1 MFNNMIPSENVGFD
15 ENNSLFVVFKI
26 GEKTYAFHVSH
37 TIEVLKLPLLEY
49 PQKLP
54 KHIVGILNYN
64 SLTINVVDLRSILDL
79 VKHDCSINSQLIV
92 VRTQEAIFGI
102 IVDEVI
108 DVAQIPPED
117 MQFPPYTSSNN
128 IIKMLYQLDSTM
140 ISIVDLYSVENVLKD
155 NKFNESDVNYENL
168 FPQDEFSRKILKERS
183 NRLITKSSNNFGPSF
198 HNQDQ
203 FILVTLGENI
213 YCINMKFIKELV
225 SAKGVKITKLPLT
238 PDYIEGVINLRG
250 DFVTIINLKEFL
262 NLEQK
267 ESSPYKKILVFD
279 SKEYKLA
286 ILVDE
291 IQTIKSIDNDQFIHK
306 SNNKFDS
313 KYTMAEI
320 VEDDKIYNI
329 LNVEKILNDEKLFIN
344 IES

>member
-1 MFNNMIPSENVGFD
+1 MFNNIIPRENVRFD
-15 ENNSLFVVFKI
+15 ESNSLFVVFKI
-26 GEKTYAFHVSH
+26 GKKTYAFHVSH

-54 KHIVGILNYN
+54 KHIVGILNYY

-79 VKHDCSINSQLIV
+79 EKQDCSINSQLVV

-102 IVDEVI
+102 IVDEVL
-108 DVAQIPPED
+108 DVMQIPPDEL
-117 MQFPPYTSSNN
+117 QFPPYSSSDN

-140 ISIVDLYSVENVLKD
+140 ISIIDLYSVENVLKD
-155 NKFNESDVNYENL
+155 NKFNETDVNYESL
-168 FPQDEFSRKILKERS
+168 FPQDEVSRKILKERS
-183 NRLITKSSNNFGPSF
+183 NKLITKSSNNFAPSF

-213 YCINMKFIKELV
+213 YCINMKYIKELV
-225 SAKGVKITKLPLT
+225 SYKGIKITKLPFT

-262 NLEQK
+262 NLEQ
-267 ESSPYKKILVFD
+267 SDLGLYKKILVFD
-279 SKEYKLA
+279 SKDYKLA

-291 IQTIKSIDNDQFIHK
+291 ILTIKSIDNDKFIHK
-306 SNNKFDS
+306 SSNKFDS

-320 VEDDKIYNI
+320 IEDDKIYNI

>member
-1 MFNNMIPSENVGFD
+1 MFNNVISSENVGFD
-15 ENNSLFVVFKI
+15 ENNSLFVVFKL

-37 TIEVLKLPLLEY
+37 TVEVLKLPLLEY

-64 SLTINVVDLRSILDL
+64 SLTINVVDLRSVLNL
-79 VKHDCSINSQLIV
+79 EKETCSVNNQLIV

-108 DVAQIPPED
+108 DITQIAPED
-117 MQFPPYTSSNN
+117 MQFPPYNSSDNV
-128 IIKMLYQLDSTM
+128 IKMLYQQDTNM
-140 ISIVDLYSVENVLKD
+140 VSIVDLYSVETVLKD
-155 NKFNESDVNYENL
+155 NKFSESSVNYECL
-168 FPQDEFSRKILKERS
+168 FPQDEISRRILKERS
-183 NRLITKSSNNFGPSF
+183 NKLITKSNHNLVASF
-198 HNQDQ
+198 QNQDQ

-225 SAKGVKITKLPLT
+225 SSKGIKITKLPLT

-262 NLEQK
+262 NLEHN
-267 ESSPYKKILVFD
+267 EGGSNKKILVLD
-279 SKEYKLA
+279 SKDYRLA

-291 IQTIKSIDNDQFIHK
+291 ILSIKSIDNDKFIHK
-306 SNNKFDS
+306 SSNKFDS

-320 VEDDKIYNI
+320 IEDDKIYNI

>member
-1 MFNNMIPSENVGFD
+1 MFNNLIPAEANGFD
-15 ENNSLFVVFKI
+15 ENNSLFVFFRV

-37 TIEVLKLPLLEY
+37 TVEVLKLPLLEY

-54 KHIVGILNYN
+54 NHIVGILNYN
-64 SLTINVVDLRSILDL
+64 SLTINVVDIRSILDL
-79 VKHDCSINSQLIV
+79 DRQSCSINNQLIV
-92 VRTQEAIFGI
+92 VRTQEAIFGL

-108 DVAQIPPED
+108 DILQINYED
-117 MQFPPYTSSNN
+117 MQFPPYSSSNKV
-128 IIKMLYQLDSTM
+128 IKMLYNTDTAM
-140 ISIVDLYSVENVLKD
+140 VSILDLYAVEEVLK
-155 NKFNESDVNYENL
+155 NSKFSESNVNYEML

-183 NRLITKSSNNFGPSF
+183 NRLVTKSNNNYLSNFY
-198 HNQDQ
+198 NQDQ
-203 FILVTLGENI
+203 FILFTLGENI
-213 YCINMKFIKELV
+213 YCINMKFVKELV
-225 SAKGVKITKLPLT
+225 SSKSVKITELPMT

-262 NLEQK
+262 NLEVK
-267 ESSPYKKILVFD
+267 EPSQPKKILVFA
-279 SKEYKLA
+279 SKDYKLA

-291 IQTIKSIDNDQFIHK
+291 IQSIKNIDNDKFIHK